1 MNLGPLRPYG
11 AVGLSLIG
19 ANLASQPGLAA
30 LEDTAAGYN
39 AGGGLFIWLGKPIGL
54 RGDVRYFRTFGAIGG
69 DNPLGFGTV
78 DYWRGIGGLTLRF

>member
-1 MNLGPLRPYG
+1 VNLGPLRPYG

-54 RGDVRYFRTFGAIGG
+54 RGPSPRLV
-69 DNPLGFGTV
+69 TV
-78 DYWRGIGGLTLRF
+78 APDETTVFSRDHPSRPSPPVP